1 MKAELSEAE
10 VRTLLKNTGKRPLEW
25 MCSHGAGEKAIV
37 EGLYQMIG
45 GGSAALQYAFHLG
58 EAAARMEAMMGQLPE
73 VCSASQFEKI
83 IMKKVPGIEMREA
96 EKITEEIYA
105 YLINVQEESFRYGYY
120 AALGQEAGL

>member
-73 VCSASQFEKI
+73 VCSSNQLEKI
-83 IMKKVPGIEMREA
+83 IIKKVPGLGIREA
-96 EKITEEIYA
+96 EKITEEICA
-105 YLINVQEESFRYGYY
+105 HLLNVQEESFRYGDY
-120 AALGQEAGL
+120 AALGQGAGL

>member
-10 VRTLLKNTGKRPLEW
+10 VKTLLKMTGKKPLAW

-58 EAAARMEAMMGQLPE
+58 EAAARMEAMMGHLPE

-83 IMKKVPGIEMREA
+83 IMEKVPGIEMREA

-120 AALGQEAGL
+120 AALGQGAGL